1 MWKTGENLRDVT
13 YPLYLYL
20 AKESIDTNK
29 KRLME
34 RGEMEGGKERERNIM
49 RSSKQAWIILISW

>member
-1 MWKTGENLRDVT
+1 MWKTGENLRDVI

-29 KRLME
+29 KSYE
-34 RGEMEGGKERERNIM
+34 REEMEGRKERERNIM